1 MRPVPA
7 YLHAKLEEQYGPS
20 LAARIEAGFK
30 HERATTLRVNTLK
43 ASRDQVQEQ
52 LAEAGLRTQTV
63 AWYADALIVAG
74 VDEQRA
80 ERWLAAHAGGAGAAA
95 AGPRGAE
102 KKADRAHTGSANP
115 AASAPDPA
123 EAHVGRTARPTPIGV
138 LRAHPLYTDG
148 ALYLQS
154 LSAMVPAL
162 LVAPRAGQS
171 VLDMCAAPGG
181 KTCQLAALSNN
192 QALITAC
199 ERNPLRAE
207 RLRYNL
213 AAQDAR
219 ANVMVEDARRLDPY
233 FSFDAA
239 LLDAPCSGSGTV
251 QLTDARQ
258 AKRQRFEAG
267 LLARTA
273 RTQQALLA
281 RALELVPAGGVV
293 TYSTCSILADEN
305 EEVVRAALEQRLAA
319 GGAEGEKRGGGR
331 DGRHGRKRGRGG
343 RQRRG
348 SNRSGSQ
355 GAFADND
362 VWGAASF
369 SGGAAGGDQ
378 GARAALRTPA
388 VELVPIDP
396 GRFSGMPLLPT
407 SLEGTLCV
415 RPTGLYEGFFVAQ
428 LKKL

>member
-63 AWYADALIVAG
+63 AWYADALVVAG

-80 ERWLAAHAGGAGAAA
+80 ERWLAAHADGAGAAA

-102 KKADRAHTGSANP
+102 KKGDRAHTGSADP

-123 EAHVGRTARPTPIGV
+123 EAHVGRTARLTPLGV

-199 ERNPLRAE
+199 EKNPLRAE

-251 QLTDARQ
+251 QLMDARQ
-258 AKRQRFEAG
+258 AKRQRFEAD
-267 LLARTA
+267 LLARTV

-319 GGAEGEKRGGGR
+319 SGTEGEKRGGGR

-369 SGGAAGGDQ
+369 SGGAASGDQ
-378 GARAALRTPA
+378 GARAARRTPA

-396 GRFSGMPLLPT
+396 ERFSGMPLLPT

-415 RPTGLYEGFFVAQ
+415 RPTDLYEGFFVAQ

>member
-1 MRPVPA
+1 MRPVPD

-20 LAARIEAGFK
+20 LAARIEAGFR

-63 AWYADALIVAG
+63 AWYADALVVAG

-80 ERWLAAHAGGAGAAA
+80 ERWLAEHANDAVAA
-95 AGPRGAE
+95 AGLRNAA
-102 KKADRAHTGSANP
+102 KKGDRARTGGADAS
-115 AASAPDPA
+115 ASAPDPA
-123 EAHVGRTARPTPIGV
+123 EAHAGRPARPTPLGV
-138 LRAHPLYTDG
+138 LRAHPLYTNG

-199 ERNPLRAE
+199 EKNPMRAE

-251 QLTDARQ
+251 QLMDARQ
-258 AKRQRFEAG
+258 AKRQRFEAD
-267 LLARTA
+267 LLARTV

-331 DGRHGRKRGRGG
+331 DGRHGRKRCRGG

-369 SGGAAGGDQ
+369 SGGNAGCNQ
-378 GARAALRTPA
+378 GARGARRSPA

-396 GRFSGMPLLPT
+396 ERFSGMPLLPT

-415 RPTGLYEGFFVAQ
+415 RPTDLYEGFFVAQ

>member
-63 AWYADALIVAG
+63 AWYADALVVAG

-80 ERWLAAHAGGAGAAA
+80 ERWLAAHADGAGAAA

-102 KKADRAHTGSANP
+102 KKGDRAHTGSADP
-115 AASAPDPA
+115 AASAPDPV
-123 EAHVGRTARPTPIGV
+123 EAHVGRTARLTPLGV

-162 LVAPRAGQS
+162 LAAPRAGQS

-199 ERNPLRAE
+199 EKNPLRAE

-251 QLTDARQ
+251 QLMDARQ
-258 AKRQRFEAG
+258 AKRQRFEAD
-267 LLARTA
+267 LLARTV

-305 EEVVRAALEQRLAA
+305 EEVVRA
-319 GGAEGEKRGGGR
+319 
-331 DGRHGRKRGRGG
+331 
-343 RQRRG
+343 
-348 SNRSGSQ
+348 SGICPPEIY
-355 GAFADND
+355 AM
-362 VWGAASF
+362 GAALDCRASCFDIEDFLMSF
-369 SGGAAGGDQ
+369 DAYRALAHAATGE
-378 GARAALRTPA
+378 AADVPVADVSAAETRTADAPSAGVPA
-388 VELVPIDP
+388 ANAPSAACEK
-396 GRFSGMPLLPT
+396 
-407 SLEGTLCV
+407 E
-415 RPTGLYEGFFVAQ
+415 VA
-428 LKKL
+428 